1 MNFHTKQIS
10 YWPLLFN
17 IDIIIV
23 LLVTSYYKWVD
34 DPFESKVLI
43 GICILLGLLFVIFYG
58 LFIEVNKTQI
68 QIKFG
73 LGFIKKN
80 IKIKDIES
88 VASVRNKWWYGWG
101 IRLTPHGWLWNIH
114 GLNAV
119 EIKYKNSGKK
129 FRIGTLDSNELK
141 AEIEKHII
149 SE

>member
-119 EIKYKNSGKK
+119 EIKY
-129 FRIGTLDSNELK
+129 
-141 AEIEKHII
+141 
-149 SE
+149 